1 MKTHEGKMWD
11 CSYCGKK
18 FTTKYFLKK
27 HRRLHTG
34 KILISL
40 SRNNL
45 IILTT
50 KVKRHIPATY
60 VARHLPFNSPF
71 TSTCSTTLM
80 RSRTTAHG
88 RTVEKPSRSC
98 QLCRITSES
107 TAGRGR
113 LFARLA
119 TRAFVRG
126 FHILSTEG
134 ELSKH
139 NQSFRNQ
146 RQLLPWSRFT
156 WNVIQDSHW
165 SAALHLHCLW
175 QEIQIQGQKSNSTFF
190 LTCTVAKYL
199 PLCEL

>member
-1 MKTHEGKMWD
+1 MK
-11 CSYCGKK
+11 
-18 FTTKYFLKK
+18 
-27 HRRLHTG
+27 RR
-34 KILISL
+34 
-40 SRNNL
+40 
-45 IILTT
+45 
-50 KVKRHIPATY
+50 IPATY

-190 LTCTVAKYL
+190 LTCIVAKYL